1 MSIKLSTSKKDFLF
15 TIINDYWR
23 GKIAMFKLTKF
34 MIILILTSS
43 IVVFYPIASNTLIF
57 AQNKQGI
64 VISIANST
72 FAPLTNTDANQLKLN
87 IKYTI
92 QDDSLKNQKIN
103 AVMKVF
109 APNGTLIKT
118 TSFPNGFIAKSSGG
132 TEAIKTTFKDKSLKS
147 IVANLTIT
155 DLAKSKPLSN
165 IVKVNVPLKDI
176 PTVSSLLGGRPSFQN
191 KS

>member
-1 MSIKLSTSKKDFLF
+1 
-15 TIINDYWR
+15 
-23 GKIAMFKLTKF
+23 MFKLTKF

-43 IVVFYPIASNTLIF
+43 IVVFYPIASNTLF

-87 IKYTI
+87 IRYTI

-109 APNGTLIKT
+109 APNGTLLKT
-118 TSFPNGFIAKSSGG
+118 TSFPSGFIAKSSGG

-155 DLAKSKPLSN
+155 DLAKTKPLSN
-165 IVKVNVPLKDI
+165 IVKVSVPLKEI

-191 KS
+191 NSLQK